1 MVKRYRDL
9 TEKYRSFR
17 LQPDALYQSRVIQT
31 IFNKFTKKGK
41 KALARRHILQAL
53 RQFRFS
59 LRQPR
64 TYNAIIQI
72 MKSLRM
78 QFLLVAKRQGKT
90 ILDVPTPI
98 RRNKRD
104 IMNIQ
109 TFYSAT
115 KRRRERNLS
124 ERLEQEFL
132 ALTLHQAQSTT
143 LRQRNLYMAKV
154 YEERVN
160 MEKRWK

>member
-9 TEKYRSFR
+9 TEKYRAFR
-17 LQPDALYQSRVIQT
+17 LQPDALYQSRFIQT
-31 IFNKFTKKGK
+31 VFNKFTKRGK

-53 RQFRFS
+53 RRFRFS
-59 LRQPR
+59 LRRPR
-64 TYNAIIQI
+64 TYNTLMQT
-72 MKSLRM
+72 MRSLRM

-90 ILDVPTPI
+90 ILDIPTPI

-109 TFYSAT
+109 TFYSAIT
-115 KRRRERNLS
+115 RRRERDLS
-124 ERLEQEFL
+124 ERLEQELL
-132 ALTLHQAQSTT
+132 ALTLQQPQSTT
-143 LRQRNLYMAKV
+143 LRQRNLFMAKV

>member
-31 IFNKFTKKGK
+31 LFNKFTKQGK
-41 KALARRHILQAL
+41 KARARRHARAALQYL
-53 RQFRFS
+53 RFHVRKPPTYFVLLRMMRS
-59 LRQPR
+59 LR
-64 TYNAIIQI
+64 
-72 MKSLRM
+72 L
-78 QFLLVAKRQGKT
+78 QFLLIPTRQGKQ

-109 TFYSAT
+109 TFYNAVI
-115 KRRRERNLS
+115 RRRERTFH
-124 ERLEQEFL
+124 EKLEQEL
-132 ALTLHQAQSTT
+132 LGLTIDQDHSIT
-143 LRQRNLYMAKV
+143 LRQRNLYMAKT
-154 YEERVN
+154 YEERAN
-160 MEKRWK
+160 MDKR

>member
-17 LQPDALYQSRVIQT
+17 LQPDALYQSRFIQT
-31 IFNKFTKKGK
+31 VFNKFTKKGK
-41 KALARRHILQAL
+41 KALARKHILRAL
-53 RQFRFS
+53 TQFRFN
-59 LRQPR
+59 LRRPR
-64 TYNAIIQI
+64 TYNALLRI
-72 MKSLRM
+72 MRDLRL
-78 QFLLVAKRQGKT
+78 QFILVAKRQGKT

-109 TFYSAT
+109 TFYSAI
-115 KRRRERNLS
+115 KRRRERGLA
-124 ERLEQEFL
+124 ERVEQELL
-132 ALTLHQAQSTT
+132 ALSLHQPQSTT
-143 LRQRNLYMAKV
+143 LRQRNLHMARV

-160 MEKRWK
+160 MEKR